1 MLISVKAEYDRVGIE
16 NHRKGMVSVKRIFRK
31 NQIMI
36 TALAIMIAVAGYL
49 NFAGEKIGEE
59 DFLSQDGSGSALTY
73 EMSDISDEDMYAI
86 SMTESNDGTITDYT
100 DIASLDTDDTK
111 EVENYLSENMEI
123 TGNSEETISA
133 DASKNAAVEANA
145 EAVQEKEAVE
155 EEIPGEAVFTSA
167 TGVTSLAGAK
177 LLKEQTRAPFFSK
190 SISEFWRRWHISLS
204 SWLRDYVYI
213 PLGGS
218 RCSKPRHYL
227 NTMITFLISGLWH
240 GASWHFVFWGAIQGA
255 MIVIGDMLSPL
266 KNRVKEKA
274 HIHMEVVL
282 TFSLS
287 VVSFIFF
294 RADSVRDGFYY
305 LERMVTRFDIWSLTS
320 GNIYHMGLDTKEMG
334 VLFGGILILFIVDWC
349 YEKKKLYFDTLIKKQ
364 CLAVQYVAAIGL
376 LLAILIFG
384 VYGQGYDATQFIY
397 WY

>member
-177 LLKEQTRAPFFSK
+177 LLKEQTRAQNK
-190 SISEFWRRWHISLS
+190 EALLEIIDNDSLTES
-204 SWLRDYVYI
+204 AKQDAVDS
-213 PLGGS
+213 
-218 RCSKPRHYL
+218 
-227 NTMITFLISGLWH
+227 MI
-240 GASWHFVFWGAIQGA
+240 A
-255 MIVIGDMLSPL
+255 MTETAQRETDAEMLL
-266 KNRVKEKA
+266 EAKGYTE
-274 HIHMEVVL
+274 
-282 TFSLS
+282 S
-287 VVSFIFF
+287 VVSISDGT
-294 RADSVRDGFYY
+294 ADVMIGA
-305 LERMVTRFDIWSLTS
+305 VSLTDTQTAQIIDIVQRKTDVAPENIIITVS
-320 GNIYHMGLDTKEMG
+320 GTK
-334 VLFGGILILFIVDWC
+334 
-349 YEKKKLYFDTLIKKQ
+349 
-364 CLAVQYVAAIGL
+364 
-376 LLAILIFG
+376 
-384 VYGQGYDATQFIY
+384 
-397 WY
+397 